1 VGSFAGAAISSPPVQ
16 LGMVALAV
24 VAPQAAI
31 VVGIRNRIDR
41 RVRER
46 VQSPRDTS
54 DWRRAGEEL
63 EALRRGRAALPSPT
77 QLRVLADLIEQG
89 QAAADTTRNCGIME
103 QTHQALGFSS

>member
-1 VGSFAGAAISSPPVQ
+1 MGSFAGAAISSPPVQ

-77 QLRVLADLIEQG
+77 QLRVLAARRPDRAGPGRRRHDAKLRHYG
-89 QAAADTTRNCGIME
+89 AD
-103 QTHQALGFSS
+103 APSAWV